1 MHTQATAEV
10 MIRLGNYRVWHPFPV
25 SCVTNYFNKVFS
37 SQRRGRLSKCVCAL
51 SDFICRRRMAT
62 WHTNCHGSLCVCV
75 CVAYFMSLVKS
86 RVFKRGQV
94 EKSHGLR
101 SVKSNASSQAY
112 GWYFFIYTL
121 SSHWFSWIYVKLH
134 CNTSKT
140 LAVLFVC
147 CCWFGGYHHHPVLWW
162 FKCLKNILA
171 GNKLW
176 MKVLL
181 LFSI

>member
-75 CVAYFMSLVKS
+75 CVCVCSLLHVLSQVKS
-86 RVFKRGQV
+86 IQERPSGEVTWPEIGQI
-94 EKSHGLR
+94 ECIISGL
-101 SVKSNASSQAY
+101 
-112 GWYFFIYTL
+112 WL
-121 SSHWFSWIYVKLH
+121 
-134 CNTSKT
+134 
-140 LAVLFVC
+140 VLFYV
-147 CCWFGGYHHHPVLWW
+147 Y
-162 FKCLKNILA
+162 LKQSLIFLDICEVA
-171 GNKLW
+171 L
-176 MKVLL
+176 
-181 LFSI
+181 